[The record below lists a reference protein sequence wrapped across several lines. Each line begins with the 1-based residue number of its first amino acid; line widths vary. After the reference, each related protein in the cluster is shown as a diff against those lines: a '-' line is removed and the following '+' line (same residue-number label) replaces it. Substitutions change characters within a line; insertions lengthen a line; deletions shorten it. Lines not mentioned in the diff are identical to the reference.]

1 MNNKKGLSLIVLVVF
16 SLVIMSVLVTIG
28 LNISKLGAES
38 AVRIEEN
45 NNLSSVEEKPLM
57 DFSVCFEKL
66 DDKGVI
72 KIKDNSANIVMF
84 TCLKVENG
92 ETPNVGAAKWSYNI
106 QFDITEAGEYL
117 VYGKDVNGN
126 ISDSVIINAE
136 I

>member
-45 NNLSSVEEKPLM
+45 NNLSSVEEKTLM

-66 DDKGVI
+66 DEKGVI

-117 VYGKDVNGN
+117 IYGKDVNGN

>member
-28 LNISKLGAES
+28 LNISKLGDES
-38 AVRIEEN
+38 DIGVEEN

-57 DFSVCFEKL
+57 DFSVCLEKQ
-66 DDKGVI
+66 DGKGI
-72 KIKDNSANIVMF
+72 IRIKDNSANIVMF

-92 ETPNVGAAKWSYNI
+92 ETPNVGAAEWSYNI

-126 ISDSVIINAE
+126 ISESVIINAE

>member
-16 SLVIMSVLVTIG
+16 SLVIMSVIVTIG